1 MNPYGVVKGK
11 NPFMRPIGIAILSSL
26 ILASGAHAET
36 TRMAIEFA
44 GAPAGENVYETFP
57 DGTFTSKT
65 ILSVGSVELKSN
77 LTGKFEGGLLIE
89 FRCEDAPPGQG
100 QRVITYSKHKLNV
113 KMGKNDTDLPT
124 KIGNEPYFGNLH
136 PQLTASVLGKVDF
149 SKTSAQKI
157 RAFAPDLGSFISP
170 SFTPIEKKTTPKGTA
185 EMFKM
190 TLATVEATY
199 GVDESNHVV
208 LMDVPAQKLR
218 FIVSGWEALV
228 KDPLAAYPELSQSTY
243 KFKVDKGIK
252 MTTRDGVVLVQD
264 VVRPDAPGKFPV
276 ILVRT
281 PYGRSSS
288 TVEGG
293 FYASRGYVY
302 VVQDCRGRG
311 DSAGLWDPFMFDRKD
326 GYDAVQWSARQEW
339 SDGNVGMIGGSYG
352 GFVQWAAAVENPPA
366 LKCIVPQVSPSDA
379 MLNLPYDNGA
389 FFLYGAVWWAKIVS
403 SRTIDLSSFMSKLPS
418 PEKLSTLPL
427 SKVDSA
433 VLGKKVPFFANWLKR
448 SKASD
453 WKGFNYEDDLK
464 KVTIPAL
471 HISGWWDGDEIGT
484 MVNWQIMR
492 SLGRKNQ
499 WLVYG
504 PWTHLFNSTSKIG
517 DTDFGP
523 TALIDL
529 DSVYLRWFDTWLKH
543 KDVNLD
549 KQPHVRAFIT
559 GVNKWVESTD
569 WPIAGSTPMK
579 LYLSA
584 SGPVEGSS
592 STGQLLLKTPALQAP
607 SKYRYDPHDGKIS
620 EEFLNPDPDKATL
633 NPKIGK
639 KESGLVLFKSEPL
652 KENLAIGGPIVLD
665 LRFSTTAH
673 DTDFYVNLLDID
685 EKGKF
690 SAMGQA
696 GKIRC
701 SYRESLN
708 KQVPLKPGQIYGVKI
723 RLWDTAHQFAK
734 GHQICLVMTSTE
746 FPMFA
751 RNLGTIEPIAT
762 ATRMEVQDQK
772 IFHDQKNPSSLSFQV
787 IK

>member
-1 MNPYGVVKGK
+1 
-11 NPFMRPIGIAILSSL
+11 MRAVGISILSFMF
-26 ILASGAHAET
+26 LASASQAET

-44 GAPAGENVYETFP
+44 GAPAGENVYESSSN
-57 DGTFTSKT
+57 GTFTSKT
-65 ILSVGSVELKSN
+65 ILNIGSLELKSN
-77 LTGKFEGGLLIE
+77 LSGKFEGGILTE

-100 QRVITYSKHKLNV
+100 PRVITYSNHKLHV
-113 KMGKNDTDLPT
+113 KIGKSDTDLPT
-124 KIGNEPYFGNLH
+124 KIGIEPYFGNLH

-149 SKTSAQKI
+149 AKLQTQKI
-157 RAFAPDLGSFISP
+157 QAFAPDLGSFISP
-170 SFTPIEKKTTPKGTA
+170 SFTPLERKTTPKGTA
-185 EMFKM
+185 KIFKM
-190 TLATVEATY
+190 TLATLEATY
-199 GVDESNHVV
+199 AVDEANHVV
-208 LMDVPAQKLR
+208 LMDVPSQKLR
-218 FIVSGWEALV
+218 FIVPGWEALV

-243 KFKVDKGIK
+243 KFKVDTALK
-252 MTTRDGVVLVQD
+252 MTTRDGAVLVQD
-264 VVRPDAPGKFPV
+264 IVRPDAPGKFPV

-281 PYGRSSS
+281 PYGRGASA
-288 TVEGG
+288 VEGG
-293 FYASRGYVY
+293 FYASRGYVF

-311 DSAGLWDPFMFDRKD
+311 DSTGKWDPFIFERKD
-326 GYDAVQWSARQEW
+326 GYDAVQWAAKQDW

-403 SRTIDLSSFMSKLPS
+403 SRTIDLSSFMSKLPN

-427 SKVDSA
+427 SKLDSA
-433 VLGKKVPFFANWLKR
+433 VLGKKVPFYADWLKR
-448 SKASD
+448 SKSSD

-464 KVTIPAL
+464 NVKIPAL

-504 PWTHLFNSTSKIG
+504 PWTHLFNSTSKVG
-517 DTDFGP
+517 DIDFGP
-523 TALIDL
+523 SAIIDL

-543 KDVNLD
+543 KDVKLSN
-549 KQPHVRAFIT
+549 QPHVRAFIT
-559 GVNKWVESTD
+559 GANKWVESTD
-569 WPIAGSTPMK
+569 WPIADSTPMK

-584 SGPVEGSS
+584 SGAVEGSS
-592 STGQLLLKTPALQAP
+592 STGRLLPRPPAIQAP
-607 SKYRYDPHDGKIS
+607 SKFRYDPHNATIADA
-620 EEFLNPDPDKATL
+620 FLHPDPDKASL

-639 KESGLVLFKSEPL
+639 KEKGLVLFKSEPF
-652 KENLAIGGPIVLD
+652 KKATSIGGPIVLD
-665 LRFSTTAH
+665 LRFSTSAH
-673 DTDFYVNLLDID
+673 DTDFYVNLLDED
-685 EKGKF
+685 EKGHF

-701 SYRESLN
+701 SYRDGLN
-708 KQVPLKPGQIYGVKI
+708 KQVALKPGKIYGVNI
-723 RLWDTAHQFAK
+723 RLWDTAHEFAQ
-734 GHQICLVMTSTE
+734 GHRICIVMTSTE

-772 IFHDQKNPSSLSFQV
+772 IFHDQKNPSSLRFQV